1 MKVGIVDL
9 NANDAQQLVTES
21 LVESGF
27 AVVENHKIPVSALND
42 LYSGWDDFFLTA
54 VGISTL
60 PTPNPRPVIFL
71 LISPKQRRGTKHR
84 T

>member
-42 LYSGWDDFFLTA
+42 LYSGWDDFFLDGSRDQYITDA
-54 VGISTL
+54 ESQAGYFSTY
-60 PTPNPRPVIFL
+60 FA
-71 LISPKQRRGTKHR
+71 
-84 T
+84 